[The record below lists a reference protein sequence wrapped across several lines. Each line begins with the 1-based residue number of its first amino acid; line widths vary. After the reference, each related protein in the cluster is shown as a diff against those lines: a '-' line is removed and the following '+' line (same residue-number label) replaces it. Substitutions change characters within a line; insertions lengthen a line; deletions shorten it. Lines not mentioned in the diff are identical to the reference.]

1 MLLRIFKGMSKTE
14 WRAKSRVIDSVLN
27 RILCCIL
34 LCFCSVSGV
43 TEDYSV
49 TSSLVPF
56 GALCNAVL
64 K

>member
-1 MLLRIFKGMSKTE
+1 MLLRIFRGVSKTE
-14 WRAKSRVIDSVLN
+14 WREKSRVIESVLN

-43 TEDYSV
+43 TEAYSV
-49 TSSLVPF
+49 TSNLVPF
-56 GALCNAVL
+56 RALCNTVL